1 MVNGNAFMRV
11 AVEERFGH
19 TFFATLRKR
28 GEKGQWLRFVGAL
41 VRVGLVAP
49 IDVVVL
55 PDNTGLDPSQTSFF
69 QVLNIPTKIN
79 KGTVEIITR
88 VELIK
93 KGDKVGSSEA
103 ALLSKLSIRP
113 FSYGL
118 IVLSMTIVQYLA
130 LRFLISLTTTLLR
143 SSSLESQW

>member
-1 MVNGNAFMRV
+1 YLPTYIQECFIS
-11 AVEERFGH
+11 F
-19 TFFATLRKR
+19 LLY
-28 GEKGQWLRFVGAL
+28 QQVGAL